1 MTYEPGKD
9 PVTAD
14 RKPCPYKTP
23 SPGRSGHVTIQWSSE
38 VKWNILKEAS
48 DLLALVGSRERIPM
62 RMFSMPVN
70 PSLAS
75 HCPGVTVQ
83 LDT

>member
-1 MTYEPGKD
+1 MTNEPGKD

-14 RKPCPYKTP
+14 RESCPYKTP

-38 VKWNILKEAS
+38 VRWNTFKEAS

-75 HCPGVTVQ
+75 HCPGVTV
-83 LDT
+83 